1 MADEPVVVSKARPV
15 KASNGVEG
23 KTKPTFAIECK
34 GASHSQK
41 HGELRRGEVFFKCM
55 KSVKVNLGLT
65 SILTEMDTAQRLSRN
80 VDAERDGPSNGVVS
94 DRSGRL
100 PLC

>member
-1 MADEPVVVSKARPV
+1 MVWRGNKL
-15 KASNGVEG
+15 
-23 KTKPTFAIECK
+23 TFAMVCK

-41 HGELRRGEVFFKCM
+41 RGELRRGEVFFKCM
-55 KSVKVNLGLT
+55 NSVNIDLGLT
-65 SILTEMDTAQRLSRN
+65 SISTEMGTAQRLNRN